1 MTNEFDNI
9 GSEAYN
15 QYKGLPLLAYT
26 CISHL
31 LDVNETIFKLLYYS
45 TPDAW
50 NESDLS
56 DATKRG
62 MIYKGG
68 ESMED
73 YRIFQDSGQSD
84 AWTKQTTALC
94 IYPCDIDPENRS
106 VGTVSICFEVYSH
119 YLINHLSNYTTR
131 TETIIQ
137 QLIKEFNGWSG
148 LGEVGKLEFNRRMGG
163 IPQRMNEKGV
173 APYKGKYII
182 LSTKSGVGIQ
192 GTGV

>member
-1 MTNEFDNI
+1 MSEFDNI
-9 GSEAYN
+9 GSTAYN
-15 QYKGLPLLAYT
+15 QYKGLPLLSYA

-31 LDVNETIFKLLYYS
+31 LDVNETIFKLLYYN

-50 NESDLS
+50 DKSNLS
-56 DATKRG
+56 DADKRG
-62 MIYKGG
+62 IIYKGQ
-68 ESMED
+68 EQMED

-94 IYPCDIDPENRS
+94 IYPCDIDPTNRS
-106 VGTVSICFEVYSH
+106 IGTISICFEVYSH

-131 TETIIQ
+131 IDVIIQ
-137 QLIKEFNGWSG
+137 QLIKEFNGYN
-148 LGEVGKLEFNRRMGG
+148 LGEIGRLEFNRRMGG
-163 IPQRMNEKGV
+163 IPQRMTEKGV
-173 APYKGKYII
+173 TPYKGKYII

>member
-1 MTNEFDNI
+1 MNEFDNI

-15 QYKGLPLLAYT
+15 QYKGFPLLAYT

-50 NESDLS
+50 DKSDLS

-62 MIYKGG
+62 MIYRGQEG
-68 ESMED
+68 MED

-94 IYPCDIDPENRS
+94 IYPISIDPTNRS
-106 VGTVSICFEVYSH
+106 IGITSMCFEVYSH

-131 TETIIQ
+131 IDAILQ
-137 QLIKEFNGWSG
+137 QLIEVFNGYN
-148 LGEVGKLEFNRRMGG
+148 LGEAGRLEFNQHMGG
-163 IPQRMNEKGV
+163 ISQRMTEKGV

-182 LSTKSGVGIQ
+182 LSTKSAVGIQ